1 MRGRTNLLPTVAFCA
16 VILLASA
23 RAYHAAPDPHLVA
36 RWWPAA
42 ALATAL
48 LLVTER
54 KLLPLVAA
62 TLLGTFVWA
71 GLHAGQGLTFSV
83 LFGLVNVLEAVL
95 VLWWLTR
102 FRDGPPEMRTWSDYR
117 RWLAAITTAS
127 ALSAALTTALVWS
140 LRGGTPWQTFLWVV
154 ITHLGSQTVA
164 TPLAMQW
171 PRHRM
176 RVTVAEILGH
186 LTLLVLAMVA
196 CLAAG
201 ANEPVGYLLLPLLMW
216 AGARFTTLWWNVEL
230 VSVTAL
236 IAVVTAFGAGPFAAV
251 DAAMTVLEAAASPQ
265 AFVAVAGLTTVAFA
279 VAMSH
284 LRESLRRIR
293 ENELQLG
300 QLLDSASGT
309 AFIATD
315 PDGAITL
322 FSPGAEQLLGY
333 RAVEVVGR
341 NTPLCFHEP
350 REVRARAIEL
360 GIEPSYA
367 VVTAPLVA
375 GMEQDTRDWTYIR
388 KDRSRLT
395 VSLSATAVRDDDG
408 RPVSYLSVVRD
419 VTDRRA
425 AEQALVFALDK
436 EREANNRM
444 QELDRAKSEFVAAVS
459 HELRTPLSS
468 IIGYTEL
475 LTEGVSGDL
484 TDAQLELVGR
494 IDRNGERLLHLVED
508 LLTLAR
514 VEEGKFELQLVTT
527 DLCEAVRNAVEEVA
541 ATARGRDV
549 ALNLALPPAAVC
561 LDGDPEGLR
570 RLVLNLVGNG
580 VKFTRRGGHVD
591 VGLEVNGEVGVLSV
605 RDDGMGIPQN
615 EQSRLFQR
623 FFRSSLATEHAI
635 QGTGLGLNIVR
646 SIAEAHHGQV
656 TFESTPGVG
665 TTFWFTVPLRSP
677 QAQAQLVVRDAQG
690 WASSDAEG

>member
-1 MRGRTNLLPTVAFCA
+1 MPTAAFACA
-16 VILLASA
+16 VLLASG

-48 LLVTER
+48 LLLTER
-54 KLLPLVAA
+54 RHRAIVMVP
-62 TLLGTFVWA
+62 LLGAFVLA
-71 GLHAGQGLTFSV
+71 GAYAGTGLAFSA
-83 LFGLVNVLEAVL
+83 LFGLVNLLEAVV

-102 FRDGPPEMRTWSDYR
+102 FREGRPAMRAWRDFR
-117 RWLAAITTAS
+117 RWVLAIVLAS
-127 ALSAALTTALVWS
+127 CVAAVLGTALVWTTY
-140 LRGGTPWQTFLWVV
+140 GGTPWRTFLWLAV
-154 ITHLGSQTVA
+154 THLGAQTVA
-164 TPLAMQW
+164 TPLALRW
-171 PRHRM
+171 PRHHLPIS
-176 RVTVAEILGH
+176 VGEILGH
-186 LTLLVLAMVA
+186 LTLWSLATVA

-201 ANEPVGYLLLPLLMW
+201 ANEPVAYLLLPLLMW

-230 VSVTAL
+230 ILAASV
-236 IAVVTAFGAGPFAAV
+236 IAVITAFGVGPFAAV
-251 DAAMTVLEAAASPQ
+251 SGDMTLLDLAASAQ
-265 AFVAVAGLTTVAFA
+265 VFVAVGGLTTVAFA
-279 VAMSH
+279 VAMVH

-293 ENELQLG
+293 ERELQVG

-315 PDGAITL
+315 PSGTITL

-333 RAVEVVGR
+333 RSGEVVGSS
-341 NTPLCFHEP
+341 TPLLFHEP
-350 REVRARAIEL
+350 REVQARALEL

-367 VVTAPLVA
+367 VVTAPLEA
-375 GMEQDTRDWTYIR
+375 GAEQDTRDWTYIR

-395 VSLSATAVRDDDG
+395 VSLSATAVRDHDG

-436 EREANNRM
+436 EREANLRM
-444 QELDRAKSEFVAAVS
+444 QELDRAKSEFVATVS

-475 LTEGVSGDL
+475 LAEGVSGQL
-484 TDAQLELVGR
+484 TESQLELVGR
-494 IDRNGERLLHLVED
+494 IDRNGERLLQLVED

-514 VEEGKFELQLVTT
+514 VEEGEFEVQLVRT
-527 DLCEAVRNAVEEVA
+527 DLSVALRCAVRDLA
-541 ATARGRDV
+541 ATAESRGIT
-549 ALNLALPPAAVC
+549 LNLAVPPTPVC
-561 LDGDPEGLR
+561 LDGDPAGLQ
-570 RLVLNLVGNG
+570 RLVSNLVGNAL
-580 VKFTRRGGHVD
+580 KFTRTGGHVD

-605 RDDGMGIPQN
+605 RDNGMGIPED

-665 TTFWFTVPLRSP
+665 TTFWFTVPLRSSRP
-677 QAQAQLVVRDAQG
+677 HPELVTPRDRTQDLPPSLQG
-690 WASSDAEG
+690 HEAL